1 MWDLWPC
8 NRLFLKPIAGNTAH
22 GAGHLEREEAGSTGH
37 HPVSTHPCGLCMCG
51 QGVKWTCSKSCKIRI
66 TTLSLCPR
74 VSQKT
79 QNWEVILVSLAHLT
93 CVHQY
98 VHCTD
103 FRKQS
108 TWKSP
113 ILWNYLVLNHAR
125 KLSVIPLAEIL
136 QEMKRWSLPLRFG
149 LCCLRVV
156 AAVSE
161 AHLIFLIFPFW
172 ASLPCR
178 SILHI
183 GSVCP
188 NKLQCEKKSNFS
200 FAWSHGLLLKCN

>member
-1 MWDLWPC
+1 MVPAIWRGK
-8 NRLFLKPIAGNTAH
+8 RLAWS
-22 GAGHLEREEAGSTGH
+22 RAGSTGH
-37 HPVSTHPCGLCMCG
+37 QQVPTHPCGLCG
-51 QGVKWTCSKSCKIRI
+51 QGVKWTCSNSCKIRI
-66 TTLSLCPR
+66 MMLSVCPG

-79 QNWEVILVSLAHLT
+79 QNWEVFLVSLAHIR
-93 CVHQY
+93 CIHQC

-113 ILWNYLVLNHAR
+113 ILWNYLVLNLPR
-125 KLSVIPLAEIL
+125 KLSVISLAEIL

-149 LCCLRVV
+149 LSCLRVL

-172 ASLPCR
+172 ASLT
-178 SILHI
+178 
-183 GSVCP
+183 
-188 NKLQCEKKSNFS
+188 LQIYT
-200 FAWSHGLLLKCN
+200 AHWCNVPQ